1 VLYFELGTDTESQCK
16 GNDMPSI
23 RSHVEDEERMRCLLV
38 RLGNATSDAKQ
49 LAPVTASGL
58 EEQLIQLESGR

>member
-38 RLGNATSDAKQ
+38 SLGNATSHAKKVHQ
-49 LAPVTASGL
+49 LLLRV
-58 EEQLIQLESGR
+58 